1 MGLADAKGECPIDG
15 GVPPSP
21 VSADMPGDQKRA
33 CTYLLPGQLF
43 ASAEPCQI
51 KTILGSCVAICV
63 WDKRRGAGGMNH
75 FLLPSAGEGKPG
87 SLRYGDEATRVL
99 LEQLRTLGCRTP
111 NLRAKIFGGAAL
123 FQPRDRYAA
132 SLGAKNVVAAV
143 QLMRDAKIPIVA
155 QETGGP
161 QGRKVLFNT
170 DDGVAWSRRI

>member
-1 MGLADAKGECPIDG
+1 M
-15 GVPPSP
+15 GVPDANGQYESRDLRLQ
-21 VSADMPGDQKRA
+21 VLAAESAVEPLRSTA
-33 CTYLLPGQLF
+33 YLLPGQLF

-51 KTILGSCVAICV
+51 KTILGSCVAICL

-75 FLLPSAGEGKPG
+75 FLLPNSGEGHPT
-87 SLRYGDEATRVL
+87 SLRYADEATRVL
-99 LEQLRTLGCRTP
+99 LERLSSLGCRQP

-123 FQPRDRYAA
+123 FQTRDVYP
-132 SLGAKNVVAAV
+132 STLGAKNVAAALE
-143 QLMRDAKIPIVA
+143 LMETAGIPVIA